1 MNNQHISTLDG
12 VRALAAIGIVLMHI
26 RANTDYEIDGYFYN
40 KIIPSFTDFVY
51 IFMALSAFGLCCG
64 YYEKVKTGSISLSKF
79 YNKRFYKILP
89 FFACLLFLDLAVSPS
104 VDSLYEV
111 FACLTLMFGFLPD
124 AGNFSVI
131 GVGWFVGMIFVFYLI
146 FPFFCTLLET
156 KGKAWFAFIIAIGL
170 NLSCTYHFNLGRH
183 NIIYCFVFL
192 LIGGLIFKYL
202 DILKKIANIRN
213 ILLLLIFSFILA
225 FSVYFYLSNYQS
237 LIGLLLV
244 TSCTIVVAISLNF
257 KHGLGRYLLSN
268 KLMSFLS
275 SISMEI
281 YLCHMVIFR
290 GWEKF
295 GLTAVTENHILQYI
309 ITSVLTV
316 LGAIAFSY
324 TLKSCISL
332 VSAKFHCNK

>member
-79 YNKRFYKILP
+79 YNKHFYKILP

-146 FPFFCTLLET
+146 FPFFALYW
-156 KGKAWFAFIIAIGL
+156 KQKVKHG
-170 NLSCTYHFNLGRH
+170 
-183 NIIYCFVFL
+183 
-192 LIGGLIFKYL
+192 
-202 DILKKIANIRN
+202 
-213 ILLLLIFSFILA
+213 LLLL
-225 FSVYFYLSNYQS
+225 
-237 LIGLLLV
+237 
-244 TSCTIVVAISLNF
+244 
-257 KHGLGRYLLSN
+257 
-268 KLMSFLS
+268 
-275 SISMEI
+275 
-281 YLCHMVIFR
+281 
-290 GWEKF
+290 
-295 GLTAVTENHILQYI
+295 LQL
-309 ITSVLTV
+309 VLT
-316 LGAIAFSY
+316 Y
-324 TLKSCISL
+324 L
-332 VSAKFHCNK
+332 VHIILTSAGTI